1 MIDTRL
7 ITAASDVKAAA
18 AALTGANPS
27 PAAARAAIDDA
38 RCLLHELMT
47 GGPKLPDDI
56 QRDLDVDYRVLN
68 AILERGP
75 AGTVDVR
82 SLDAVYGS
90 LTRVADRWT
99 T

>member
-7 ITAASDVKAAA
+7 INAASDVKAAA
-18 AALTGANPS
+18 AALASAKPS
-27 PAAARAAIDDA
+27 PEAARAAIDDA

-56 QRDLDVDYRVLN
+56 HRDIDVDYRVLN
-68 AILERGP
+68 NILDRWL
-75 AGTVDVR
+75 TRCFDVR

-90 LTRVADRWT
+90 LTRIADRWT
-99 T
+99 A